1 MHCHGNISLISLVN
15 DWNISA
21 ELCYQVI
28 RQLNQILNQCYFM
41 PWLLAISFI
50 LLDEDDTS
58 DATGSELP
66 RRLST
71 IGLVADSQDTPMALP
86 VNEIVLFS

>member
-1 MHCHGNISLISLVN
+1 
-15 DWNISA
+15 
-21 ELCYQVI
+21 
-28 RQLNQILNQCYFM
+28 M

-71 IGLVADSQDTPMALP
+71 IGLVADSHDTPMALP
-86 VNEIVLFS
+86 INEIVLFS